1 MSETQAIEQV
11 LVLVKP
17 DGVARGLIGQ
27 VIGRAE
33 ARGYKVARLELRQA
47 TAELLAEHYAEHAA
61 KPFYPALVEYMTA
74 GPVVAMVLEGA
85 QVITAFRAMAGA
97 TDPVKAAPG
106 TIRGDFGR
114 DWGTGEIQNIVHASD
129 SPESAAREIAIW
141 FPEA

>member
-1 MSETQAIEQV
+1 MSQTQTTEEV

-33 ARGYKVARLELRQA
+33 ARGYQVTRLELRRA
-47 TAELLAEHYAEHAA
+47 TPELLAAHYAEHVN
-61 KPFYPALVEYMTA
+61 KPFYPGLVEYMTS
-74 GPVVAMVLEGA
+74 GPVVAVVLAGA
-85 QVITAFRAMAGA
+85 QVITAFRTMAGA
-97 TDPVKAAPG
+97 TDPIKAAPG

-114 DWGTGEIQNIVHASD
+114 DWGDGEIRNIVHASD

-141 FPEA
+141 FP